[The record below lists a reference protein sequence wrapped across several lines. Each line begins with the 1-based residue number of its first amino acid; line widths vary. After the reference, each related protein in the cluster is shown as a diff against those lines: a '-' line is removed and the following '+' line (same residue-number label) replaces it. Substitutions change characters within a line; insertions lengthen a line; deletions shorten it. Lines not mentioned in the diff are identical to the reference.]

1 MAPGEYTGMRVAT
14 VQGSALSELVDD
26 VPAPMLLLVGGAVLY
41 KLQAELGR
49 DNMRTLMMIYAA
61 FFLACLAGGMVA
73 LELSQQ
79 RKPPRSDIEDVD

>member
-1 MAPGEYTGMRVAT
+1 MRVAT
-14 VQGSALSELVDD
+14 VQDSALSELVDD

-61 FFLACLAGGMVA
+61 FFLAC
-73 LELSQQ
+73 
-79 RKPPRSDIEDVD
+79 